1 MTRAGK
7 FLIYGA
13 TGYTGK
19 LTART
24 AKAKGL
30 SPILAGRSEDKV
42 KPVAAEH
49 GFDWRAFDLADTAK
63 LDAALKE
70 VDVVLH
76 IAGPFSATS
85 KPMADAC
92 LRTKT
97 HYLDITGEV
106 AVFEALAARDA
117 EAKRAG
123 IMVLPGVGF
132 DVVPSDCLAQHMK
145 RRLPDAEDLKLYIGG
160 LGHVSRGTAKTM
172 VEGAAKGTMVRR
184 NGIIDE
190 IEGSHEDLCDF
201 GDGPK
206 PTMAVSWG
214 DVSTAY
220 HSTKIPNIE
229 VHFEAVPELRRF
241 ARMPVFIKSLMSL
254 SFVQNFLKR
263 QIDRGPEGPTDD
275 QRKKGYA
282 VLIGVARNGAGQ
294 TVRSRLRTPEGYTL
308 TADTGLAIA
317 KRVLDG
323 DFKAGFQT
331 PSLAYGADFVTH
343 FDGVT
348 REDLNA

>member
-1 MTRAGK
+1 MSRADK

-19 LTART
+19 LTARA

-42 KPVAAEH
+42 KPLAEEL
-49 GFDWRAFDLADTAK
+49 GLEWRAFDLADQAK

-85 KPMADAC
+85 KLMADAC

-97 HYLDITGEV
+97 HYLDITGEI
-106 AVFEALAARDA
+106 AVFESLAARDA
-117 EAKRAG
+117 EAKKAG
-123 IMVLPGVGF
+123 VMLLPGVGF
-132 DVVPSDCLAQHMK
+132 DVVPSDCLAAHVK
-145 RRLPDAEDLKLYIGG
+145 RRLPDAEDLKIYIGG
-160 LGHVSRGTAKTM
+160 LANMSRGTAKTGL
-172 VEGAAKGTMVRR
+172 ESIAKGTLVRR
-184 NGIIDE
+184 GGD
-190 IEGSHEDLCDF
+190 IEPLEGLHEDICDF
-201 GDGPK
+201 GQGPK
-206 PTMAVSWG
+206 PTIAVSWG

-229 VHFEAVPELRRF
+229 VHFEAVGEIRRMMK
-241 ARMPVFIKSLMSL
+241 MPGLLKAFLGLPFMQTI
-254 SFVQNFLKR
+254 LKR
-263 QIDRGPEGPTDD
+263 QIDKQPEGPTDE
-275 QRKKGYA
+275 QRKAGRA
-282 VLIGVARNGAGQ
+282 VLIAAARNAKGD

-308 TADTGLAIA
+308 TAATGLAIV
-317 KRVLDG
+317 KRVLAG
-323 DFKAGFQT
+323 DFKPGFQT
-331 PSLAYGADFVTH
+331 PSLAYGADFVLE
-343 FDGVT
+343 FENVA